1 MDSMASRTSMSRQVL
16 VALLAF
22 VATLAAGA
30 QTAPGAAADALA
42 NYVAKPDAAF
52 EWHIQK
58 RYSSPDA
65 SVIELHFESQRWQGE
80 PWKHQLL
87 LIRPKRVADEG
98 RAIFIIG
105 GGRWRDEYEAA
116 TGEEPLPEDAG
127 LFIAIAKVLK
137 TPVVVLGQV
146 PYQPLFGMTEDRLIA
161 HTFERYLTTGDSEWP
176 LLLPMVKSVVR
187 AFDASS
193 AASEREWGKPLDRF
207 TVIGGSKRGWTTWL
221 TAAVDR
227 RVTAIA
233 PIVIDALNMER
244 HFPHQTE
251 AWGAPS
257 ASIQPYTDLG
267 LDRILASPQ
276 GSDLRQIVDPYTY
289 RDRLTLPKLVILATN
304 DQYFPL
310 DSANLY
316 FSGLRGPKYLL
327 YLPNEPHSVKHYGN
341 VVRGLRALHEASGG
355 GEPLPRVDWEYRAAD
370 DGLTLCIEAEGARA
384 LHIWRADSADRD
396 FRDSQWQDVVES
408 RRSRG
413 RFVLERPAAGYTAVF
428 GEMRFGAALKAFSLS
443 TGLTVLAAAD
453 NPPYGTEPLSTAE
466 VCSAVESAALNVPGT
481 VQP

>member
-1 MDSMASRTSMSRQVL
+1 MASKTSVSRQVL

-22 VATLAAGA
+22 IGTFTAGA

-42 NYVAKPDAAF
+42 NYVAKPDDAF
-52 EWHIQK
+52 EWHVQK
-58 RYSSPDA
+58 RYSNPDA
-65 SVIELHFESQRWQGE
+65 AVVELHFESQRWQGE

-116 TGEEPLPEDAG
+116 TTEEPLPEDAG

-137 TPVVVLGQV
+137 APVVVLGQV

-161 HTFERYLTTGDSEWP
+161 HTFERYLTTGDPEWP

-221 TAAVDR
+221 TAAVDQ

-244 HFPHQTE
+244 HFPHQSE

-276 GSDLRQIVDPYTY
+276 GADLRQIVDPYAY

-316 FSGLRGPKYLL
+316 FGGLREPKYLL

-355 GEPLPRVDWEYRAAD
+355 GEPLPRVDWEYRATA
-370 DGLTLCIEAEGARA
+370 DGLTLCIDAKGARS
-384 LHIWRADSADRD
+384 LHVWRADSADRD
-396 FRDSQWQDVVES
+396 FRDAQWQDVVET

-413 RFVLERPAAGYTAVF
+413 SFALERPAAGYAAVF

-453 NPPYGTEPLSTAE
+453 NPPYGTEPVSTAD
-466 VCSAVESAALNVPGT
+466 VCSAINSAPLPVPT
-481 VQP
+481 TQQP

>member
-1 MDSMASRTSMSRQVL
+1 MASETSLSRQAL
-16 VALLAF
+16 VAL
-22 VATLAAGA
+22 VALVGVHAAVA
-30 QTAPGAAADALA
+30 QTAPGTAVDALA
-42 NYVAKPDAAF
+42 TYVAKPDAAF
-52 EWHIQK
+52 EWHVQK
-58 RYSSPDA
+58 RYSNPDA
-65 SVIELHFESQRWQGE
+65 SVIELHLESQRWQGE

-87 LIRPKRVADEG
+87 LIRPKRVADER
-98 RAIFIIG
+98 RAVVIVG

-116 TGEEPLPEDAG
+116 TGEEPLPEDAS

-137 TPVVVLGQV
+137 TSVVVLGQV

-161 HTFERYLTTGDSEWP
+161 HTFERYLTTGDPEWP

-193 AASEREWGKPLDRF
+193 AASEREWGAPLERF

-267 LDRILASPQ
+267 LDRILASPE
-276 GSDLRQIVDPYTY
+276 GADLRQIVDPYSY
-289 RDRLTLPKLVILATN
+289 RDTLTLPKLVILATN

-316 FSGLRGPKYLL
+316 FAGLREPKYLL
-327 YLPNEPHSVKHYGN
+327 YLPNEPHSVKHYGI

-355 GEPLPRVDWEYRAAD
+355 GEPLPRVEWEYHTAD
-370 DGLTLCIEAEGARA
+370 DGLRLCIEAEGARA
-384 LHIWRADSADRD
+384 LHIWRADSTDRD
-396 FRDSQWQDVVES
+396 FRDEQWQDVVET

-413 RFVLERPAAGYTAVF
+413 RFVLERPADGYTAVF

-443 TGLTVLAAAD
+443 TGLSVLAAAE

-466 VCSAVESAALNVPGT
+466 ICSAIESAPLSVPST
-481 VQP
+481 DKP

>member
-1 MDSMASRTSMSRQVL
+1 MARKTSVSRQVL

-22 VATLAAGA
+22 VGTFSAGA

-42 NYVAKPDAAF
+42 NYVAKPDDAF
-52 EWHIQK
+52 EWHVQK

-65 SVIELHFESQRWQGE
+65 AVVELHFESQRWQGE

-87 LIRPKRVADEG
+87 LIRPMRIADEG

-116 TGEEPLPEDAG
+116 TAEEPLPEDAG
-127 LFIAIAKVLK
+127 LFVAIAKVLK

-161 HTFERYLTTGDSEWP
+161 HTFERYLTTGDPEWP

-221 TAAVDR
+221 TAAVDP

-276 GSDLRQIVDPYTY
+276 GADLRQIVDPYAY
-289 RDRLTLPKLVILATN
+289 RDTLTLPKLVILATN

-316 FSGLRGPKYLL
+316 FGGLREPKYLL

-355 GEPLPRVDWEYRAAD
+355 GEPLPRVDWEYRATA
-370 DGLTLCIEAEGARA
+370 DGLTLCIDAKGARS
-384 LHIWRADSADRD
+384 LHVWRADSADRD
-396 FRDSQWQDVVES
+396 FRDAQWQDVVET

-413 RFVLERPAAGYTAVF
+413 SFALERPAAGYAAVF

-453 NPPYGTEPLSTAE
+453 NPPYGTEPVSTAD
-466 VCSAVESAALNVPGT
+466 VCSAINSAPLPVPT
-481 VQP
+481 TQPP